1 MSSVD
6 FSYIML
12 ERLYASLQVGEVV
25 TALQEGL
32 INLVGSEDF
41 TLFVRDDNSRRFEEV
56 LSTGRRPAMP
66 QSFVTGEGVLG
77 ATAAAAKIRYGDPV
91 AVVPLMSGRRI
102 GSVGVVVIGGLLAHK
117 RELTSEDHDLLEVLS
132 RHGGLALEAAICAS
146 AAPGRVCLVERLR
159 QEIRAAGTVLT
170 SPGGGPL

>member
-1 MSSVD
+1 MSTVD
-6 FSYIML
+6 FSFVML

-41 TLFVRDDNSRRFEEV
+41 TLFVRDDNSRRFEHL
-56 LSTGRRPAMP
+56 LSTGGRAGAL

-77 ATAAAAKIRYGDPV
+77 AAAAAAKIRYGDPV

-102 GSVGVVVIGGLLAHK
+102 GSVGVVVIVGLLAHK
-117 RELTSEDHDLLEVLS
+117 RALTSQDHELLEVLS

-159 QEIRAAGTVLT
+159 REISAATAILT
-170 SPGGGPL
+170 SLRGGPL